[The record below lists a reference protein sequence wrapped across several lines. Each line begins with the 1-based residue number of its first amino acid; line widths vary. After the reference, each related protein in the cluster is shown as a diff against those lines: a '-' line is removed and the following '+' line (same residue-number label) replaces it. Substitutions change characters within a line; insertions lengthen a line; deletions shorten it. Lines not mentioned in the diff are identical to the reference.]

1 MVSDLANLRAGDADR
16 DRIIAVLREAYSQG
30 RLTDAEFNERMAG
43 AASART
49 YGELEAL
56 TTDLPMHEI
65 VPALPTPIDEAE
77 LEHRRRA
84 RRNMWIS
91 WLTTSLVT
99 TLIWLLTPHGDEGWG
114 YFWPIWVI
122 GPWGVVLLVKSITNS
137 DDD

>member
-1 MVSDLANLRAGDADR
+1 MVSDPANLRAGDADR
-16 DRIIAVLREAYSQG
+16 DRIIAVLREAFSQG
-30 RLTDAEFNERMAG
+30 RLSDGEFNERMAG

-56 TTDLPMHEI
+56 TTDLPLHEV
-65 VPALPTPIDEAE
+65 VPSLPVPIDEAE

-91 WLTTSLVT
+91 WLTASLVT
-99 TLIWLLTPHGDEGWG
+99 TLIWLLTARGDEGWG

-137 DDD
+137 DN